1 MNKYND
7 FKCLNNW
14 LVWQFCEGYDRCY
27 ATDYVTIYDVNDGKT
42 STMIAK
48 LTGSDDGPI
57 KSEQDWMNT
66 HWKKKVI
73 SSSSNNMLV
82 EFRSDDFLQS
92 MGFSASIH
100 YSTLPNKLCEK
111 GLNMAMKTL
120 QSPNYPN
127 VYENDLNCK
136 WLISVPHGFY
146 ITLKFLQFDVRFFR
160 NFDS

>member
-1 MNKYND
+1 
-7 FKCLNNW
+7 
-14 LVWQFCEGYDRCY
+14 
-27 ATDYVTIYDVNDGKT
+27 
-42 STMIAK
+42 MIAK

-57 KSEQDWMNT
+57 KSNLQK
-66 HWKKKVI
+66 WKKKVI

-160 NFDS
+160 NFDFVFFIDFILYFSMKAGRSIAANR

>member
-14 LVWQFCEGYDRCY
+14 LVWQFCEEYDRCY
-27 ATDYVTIYDVNDGKT
+27 ATDYITIYDVNDGET

-57 KSEQDWMNT
+57 KLNLQK
-66 HWKKKVI
+66 WKKKVI

-82 EFRSDDFLQS
+82 EFISDDFLQS

-160 NFDS
+160 NSDS